1 MLNNLKKEDWL
12 KLLPALEDK
21 IPSTLILR
29 GTRNLREKFD
39 NHKKY
44 FTNVRELVFPNGIFE
59 NVFIGELNGNLTA
72 FATVY
77 GAPMAS
83 EIVHLFGVLGTS
95 LVIHTG
101 CCGGLEKKLKTGDIF
116 IANEAYIGEGAS
128 QHYKLNKTIVESS
141 IKDMMSFDD
150 VKKGRIYTTSALL
163 AESKED
169 IEKWSDLGCMTVDME
184 TSAVFITAEYFNME
198 STSVLFVYDN
208 PLNKDHLFIEN
219 QTKTELYRTGQ
230 DKVLEITWAI
240 VKNHNMKLKN
250 SIEAIYSA

>member
-1 MLNNLKKEDWL
+1 MLNDLTKKDWL
-12 KLLPALEDK
+12 KILPVLEDE

-29 GTRNLREKFD
+29 GTRNLREKYE

-44 FTNVRELVFPNGIFE
+44 FTNVRDVVFPNGIFE
-59 NVFIGELNGNLTA
+59 NIFIGELNGNLTA

-101 CCGGLEKKLKTGDIF
+101 CCGGLEKNLKTGDIF

-128 QHYKLNKTIVESS
+128 QHYKLNKTVIRTS
-141 IKDMMSFDD
+141 IKDMISFDH
-150 VKKGRIYTTSALL
+150 VKTGRIYTTSALL
-163 AESKED
+163 AESNED

-184 TSAVFITAEYFNME
+184 TSAVFSTAEYFNME

-208 PLNKDHLFIEN
+208 PRNKIISLLKIKSKLNF
-219 QTKTELYRTGQ
+219 TKL
-230 DKVLEITWAI
+230 
-240 VKNHNMKLKN
+240 VKIKF
-250 SIEAIYSA
+250 